1 MLSPNVENLIVKF
14 LKKNCYDDFI
24 YIIGYQS
31 RMHIPPSEFIG
42 TFELTNQIRMC
53 NELIIRC
60 KFKSCG
66 GFPGYTDLGEKLYST
81 LKPVL
86 GNIDKIKI
94 EANFSNGFYY
104 D

>member
-31 RMHIPPSEFIG
+31 RLYLPPNEYLG
-42 TFELTNQIRMC
+42 TFELTNQTKIR
-53 NELIIRC
+53 NELLIRC

-66 GFPGYTDLGEKLYST
+66 GFPGYSDLGEKLYST

>member
-1 MLSPNVENLIVKF
+1 MLSPNVQNLIVKF

-24 YIIGYQS
+24 HVIEYQS
-31 RMHIPPSEFIG
+31 RLYTPPSFSG
-42 TFELTNQIRMC
+42 NFELIPRRLY

-86 GNIDKIKI
+86 CNIDKIKI